1 VICPVVLVNGGRL
14 SSFATSSYGTVA
26 SVLSKSAQPM
36 LPGRTRYFIA
46 AMLIDSVGSGL
57 LGPFLLFYGHAV
69 AGMDLGTAGVALAL
83 AAGLAIPLG
92 PLAGAVV
99 DRLGSGRVAITA
111 NLVAALGC
119 ALLLAAHDPLSF
131 GVSSFILAAGTRLFW
146 AAFAP
151 LVLAVATGSQRV
163 WFGRIHGLRYTGIA
177 AGQMLASAI
186 FLLGEVR
193 GMRAVVVADAVSYV
207 LAGGLLWVATRG
219 MNTDPQHA
227 DDGQRTGYRAVLKD
241 RGNVALAAM
250 NVIAT
255 LLVTAPLLAM
265 PILVIDQLHFA
276 VWLPALLGA
285 LNTVS
290 IAVLTFFVARI
301 LGRRPS
307 LTALVV
313 AALMWAAGCFA
324 YAVASL
330 DILAVALLP
339 LGIVALGLAE
349 AAYAPSADS
358 LPLELAPAGLTGRY
372 TAVHQLGWGVSAAI
386 APVLAGA
393 LLAAGRPTLW
403 LVLGAASLALAL
415 GYAVARASLFDRLRV
430 A

>member
-1 VICPVVLVNGGRL
+1 MLV
-14 SSFATSSYGTVA
+14 
-26 SVLSKSAQPM
+26 
-36 LPGRTRYFIA
+36 
-46 AMLIDSVGSGL
+46 DSVGSGL

-69 AGMDLGTAGVALAL
+69 ARIDLGTAGIALAL

-92 PLAGAVV
+92 PLAGAGV
-99 DRLGSGRVAITA
+99 DRLGGGPVAMAA
-111 NLVAALGC
+111 NVVSALGC
-119 ALLLAAHDPLSF
+119 ALLLSAHDPVSF
-131 GVSSFILAAGTRLFW
+131 GISSFTLAAGTRLFW

-151 LVLAVATGSQRV
+151 LVQEVTAGSRRV

-186 FLLGEVR
+186 FLIGEVQ

-207 LAGGLLWVATRG
+207 LATGLLWVAVRG
-219 MNTDPQHA
+219 LRTHPRDAEVKQHK
-227 DDGQRTGYRAVLKD
+227 GYRVVLAD

-265 PILVIDQLHFA
+265 PILIIDQLHFA
-276 VWLPALLGA
+276 LWLPALLGA
-285 LNTVS
+285 LNTVA
-290 IAVLTFFVARI
+290 IAATTFFVARL

-307 LTALVV
+307 LTALV
-313 AALMWAAGCFA
+313 AASLMWAAGCLA

-330 DILAVALLP
+330 NVLAVALLP
-339 LGIVALGLAE
+339 FGIVALGLGE

-358 LPLELAPAGLTGRY
+358 LPLELAPAGLSSRY

-403 LVLGAASLALAL
+403 VVLGAASIVLAL
-415 GYAVARASLFDRLRV
+415 GYAVASVSLFDRFRT

>member
-1 VICPVVLVNGGRL
+1 
-14 SSFATSSYGTVA
+14 
-26 SVLSKSAQPM
+26 M
-36 LPGRTRYFIA
+36 HPGRSRYFIA

-69 AGMDLGTAGVALAL
+69 AGIDLGTTGVALAL

-92 PLAGAVV
+92 PLAGAAV
-99 DRLGSGRVAITA
+99 DRLGGGRVAIAA
-111 NLVAALGC
+111 NLVSALGC
-119 ALLLAAHDPLSF
+119 ALLLAAHGPLSF
-131 GVSSFILAAGTRLFW
+131 GISAFILAAGTRLFW

-151 LVLAVATGSQRV
+151 LVLAFATGSQRV

-177 AGQMLASAI
+177 VGQMLASAI

-207 LAGGLLWVATRG
+207 LAGGLLWVSIRG
-219 MNTDPQHA
+219 MRTDLHYG
-227 DDGQRTGYRAVLKD
+227 DGGQRKGYRAVLSD

-255 LLVTAPLLAM
+255 LLITAPLLAM

-285 LNTVS
+285 LNTAA
-290 IAVLTFFVARI
+290 IAAPTFFVARL

-313 AALMWAAGCFA
+313 AAVMWAAGCLA

-330 DILAVALLP
+330 GVLAVALLP
-339 LGIVALGLAE
+339 LGIVALGLGE

-358 LPLELAPAGLTGRY
+358 LPLELAPAGLSGRY
-372 TAVHQLGWGVSAAI
+372 TVVHQLGWGVSAAI

-393 LLAAGRPTLW
+393 LLAAGRPILW
-403 LVLGAASLALAL
+403 VVLSAASLALSLAYIVACAAL
-415 GYAVARASLFDRLRV
+415 IERLRM

>member
-1 VICPVVLVNGGRL
+1 
-14 SSFATSSYGTVA
+14 
-26 SVLSKSAQPM
+26 M

-69 AGMDLGTAGVALAL
+69 ARIDLETAGVALAL

-99 DRLGSGRVAITA
+99 DRLGGGRVAMAA
-111 NLVAALGC
+111 NLVSALGC
-119 ALLLAAHDPLSF
+119 GLLLAAHDPLSF
-131 GVSSFILAAGTRLFW
+131 GIGSFVLAAGTRLFW

-151 LVLAVATGSQRV
+151 LVLSVVATGSQRV
-163 WFGRIHGLRYTGIA
+163 WFGRIHGLRYAGIA
-177 AGQMLASAI
+177 GGQMLASAI

-193 GMRAVVVADAVSYV
+193 GMRAVVVTDAVSYV
-207 LAGGLLWVATRG
+207 LASGLLWVAIHG
-219 MNTDPQHA
+219 MRVSPRHA
-227 DDGQRTGYRAVLKD
+227 DASQHKGYRAVLTD
-241 RGNVALAAM
+241 RGNIALAAM

-285 LNTVS
+285 LNTIA
-290 IAVLTFFVARI
+290 IAVPTFFVARI

-313 AALMWAAGCFA
+313 ASLMWAVGCLA

-330 DILAVALLP
+330 DVLAVALLP
-339 LGIVALGLAE
+339 LGIVALGLGE
-349 AAYAPSADS
+349 AAYAPSANS
-358 LPLELAPAGLTGRY
+358 LALELAPAGLSGRY

-403 LVLGAASLALAL
+403 VVLCAASLGLALA
-415 GYAVARASLFDRLRV
+415 YVVARASLLDRFRP
-430 A
+430 ACG

>member
-1 VICPVVLVNGGRL
+1 MSPLSLSPYAVVGNVP
-14 SSFATSSYGTVA
+14 
-26 SVLSKSAQPM
+26 SKSDHTM
-36 LPGRTRYFIA
+36 LPGRTRFFIA
-46 AMLIDSVGSGL
+46 AMLIDSLGSGL

-69 AGMDLGTAGVALAL
+69 ARIDLGSAGVALAL

-92 PLAGAVV
+92 PLAGAFV
-99 DRLGSGRVAITA
+99 DRLGGGRVAIAA
-111 NLVAALGC
+111 NLVSALGC

-131 GVSSFILAAGTRLFW
+131 GISSFILAAGTRMFW
-146 AAFAP
+146 SAFAP
-151 LVLAVATGSQRV
+151 LVLAAASGSQRV

-193 GMRAVVVADAVSYV
+193 GMRAVVVADAFSYV
-207 LAGGLLWVATRG
+207 LASGFLWMAIRG
-219 MNTDPQHA
+219 MRTGRSPA
-227 DDGQRTGYRAVLKD
+227 DAIQRKGYRAVLTD

-285 LNTVS
+285 LNTVA
-290 IAVLTFFVARI
+290 IAVPTFFVARL

-307 LTALVV
+307 LTALVLASV
-313 AALMWAAGCFA
+313 MWAAGCLA
-324 YAVASL
+324 YAIASL
-330 DILAVALLP
+330 DVLAVALLP
-339 LGIVALGLAE
+339 LGIVALGLGE

-358 LPLELAPAGLTGRY
+358 LPLELAPAGLSGRY
-372 TAVHQLGWGVSAAI
+372 TAVHQLGWGISAAI

-393 LLAAGRPTLW
+393 LLAAGRPYLW
-403 LVLGAASLALAL
+403 VVLGAASLALAL
-415 GYAVARASLFDRLRV
+415 GYVAARAALFDRLRM

>member
-1 VICPVVLVNGGRL
+1 
-14 SSFATSSYGTVA
+14 
-26 SVLSKSAQPM
+26 M
-36 LPGRTRYFIA
+36 LPGRARYFIL

-69 AGMDLGTAGVALAL
+69 AGIDLGTAGVALAL

-99 DRLGSGRVAITA
+99 DRLGAGRVAMVA
-111 NLVAALGC
+111 NLVSALGC

-131 GVSSFILAAGTRLFW
+131 GVSSFVLAVGTRIFW

-151 LVLAVATGSQRV
+151 LVLSAAATGSQRV

-177 AGQMLASAI
+177 AGQMLASVI

-193 GMRAVVVADAVSYV
+193 GMRAVVAADAVSYV

-219 MNTDPQHA
+219 MRMVPRHA
-227 DDGQRTGYRAVLKD
+227 DASRHKGYRAVLRD

-285 LNTVS
+285 LNTIA
-290 IAVLTFFVARI
+290 IAVPTFFVARI

-307 LTALVV
+307 LTALVI
-313 AALMWAAGCFA
+313 ASLMWAAGCLA

-330 DILAVALLP
+330 DVLAVALLP
-339 LGIVALGLAE
+339 IGIVALGLGE

-358 LPLELAPAGLTGRY
+358 LPLELAPAGLSGRY

-386 APVLAGA
+386 APVLAGT

-403 LVLGAASLALAL
+403 VVLGAASLALAL
-415 GYAVARASLFDRLRV
+415 AYVVARASLFDRLRM